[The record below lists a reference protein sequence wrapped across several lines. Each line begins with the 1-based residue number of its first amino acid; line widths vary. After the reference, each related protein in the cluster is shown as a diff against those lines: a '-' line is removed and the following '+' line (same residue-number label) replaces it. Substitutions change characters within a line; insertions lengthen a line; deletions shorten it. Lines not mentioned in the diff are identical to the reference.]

1 MRPNISIL
9 ILPLLALSAS
19 SDDAKDKIKK
29 HESWWWP
36 NCTEYGVVEKDG
48 TESFFKA
55 TCPDGTGNNVTTELD
70 LKPCY
75 DDLLKEKDEFVLNYN
90 FDGFVL
96 NSQNR
101 TYIEKCILRNGP
113 PEQKE
118 LGCFVYKD
126 NPDNSNMTQLT
137 WWDKQHVAVE
147 DSVLT
152 CYDHKGERV

>member
-1 MRPNISIL
+1 MLPNLGIL
-9 ILPLLALSAS
+9 ILPLLALPAS
-19 SDDAKDKIKK
+19 GDVADDKIAEYKK
-29 HESWWWP
+29 WWWP

-70 LKPCY
+70 LKPCC
-75 DDLLKEKDEFVLNYN
+75 DDLLKEKDE
-90 FDGFVL
+90 
-96 NSQNR
+96 

-126 NPDNSNMTQLT
+126 NPDNSKRTRLT
-137 WWDKQHVAVE
+137 WWDKQHVTVE
-147 DSVLT
+147 DGVLT